1 MIRTKDP
8 GNLVTVSLTSFG
20 GKLRSPSNLVVPCA
34 SMLQREKLFPW
45 QELRASPFSTAAS
58 VGFNTKTPRR
68 RYRITREIIN
78 WVWIFYWVLALKIFV
93 STPNLRNMVPFF
105 HLLVA
110 IDNYYTPYKFGFRE
124 PNRWGPRGE
133 KPILGYF
140 GAPSGRFFGCSP
152 GTPTFRFSDSKFVW
166 RVAVVSNFQYV
177 KKWDNISKIWR
188 GYEDFN
194 PPGAIPNKKSIP
206 HL

>member
-68 RYRITREIIN
+68 RYRITRDFIN
-78 WVWIFYWVLALKIFV
+78 WVWIFYWVVALKIFV
-93 STPNLRNMVPFF
+93 STPNLRHMVPFF

-110 IDNYYTPYKFGFRE
+110 IDNYYTPYKFRYRKSS
-124 PNRWGPRGE
+124 RWGPGGE
-133 KPILGYF
+133 NPVLGFF
-140 GAPSGRFFGCSP
+140 GAPSGRFFGVF
-152 GTPTFRFSDSKFVW
+152 TWDPTFRFSDSKIVL
-166 RVAVVSNFQYV
+166 RVAVVSSYQ
-177 KKWDNISKIWR
+177 
-188 GYEDFN
+188 
-194 PPGAIPNKKSIP
+194 
-206 HL
+206 